1 MIPREGIVPRLLEAC
16 PTARPAW
23 NEHVAWWNSEDRGI
37 YNDVAVFARHV
48 VSSLKCRDTRE
59 FDAFFGVLEDLLVT
73 GDPDTRAVAVNGLI
87 EDLQNIASHEPPGY
101 QAFERWLHPTSRR
114 AWADV
119 ERLWSGKESVMD
131 VVRAERQ
138 DEEPPDE
145 CVR

>member
-1 MIPREGIVPRLLEAC
+1 MISREEIVPRLLQAC
-16 PTARPAW
+16 PTAQRAW
-23 NEHVAWWNSEDRGI
+23 DEHVAWWGTEDRGI
-37 YNDVAVFARHV
+37 YNDVAVLAHHV
-48 VSSLKCRDTRE
+48 VVSLKSRDTRK
-59 FDAFFGVLEDLLVT
+59 FDAFFRVLEELLVT

-119 ERLWSGKESVMD
+119 ERLWSGKESLMD

-138 DEEPPDE
+138 DEEPPAG
-145 CVR
+145 